1 MMDLYLL
8 GWILSSVLS
17 LFALYS
23 LVFSGKRNSAASVKP
38 SQRGE
43 SVTTDA
49 GEIKSEKLNRD
60 ADVIIV
66 GAGIAGA
73 ALAHT
78 LGKVL

>member
-1 MMDLYLL
+1 MDLYLL

-23 LVFSGKRNSAASVKP
+23 LVFSGERNSAKPVKP
-38 SQRGE
+38 TGE

-78 LGKVL
+78 LGKVMVI